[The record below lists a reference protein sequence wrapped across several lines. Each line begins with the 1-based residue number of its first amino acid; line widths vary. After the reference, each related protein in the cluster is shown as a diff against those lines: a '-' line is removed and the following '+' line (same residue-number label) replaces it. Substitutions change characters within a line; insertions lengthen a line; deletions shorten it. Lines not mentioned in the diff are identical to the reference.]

1 MELMMLRSGPAAI
14 GLPRPNLRRLLS
26 TPSFTD
32 SLSFPTKSAAA
43 YFHCP
48 AMPSSSSSMK
58 ASATGSVASA
68 SGISKQEGALKEK
81 DVVFVAGST
90 GKVGS
95 RLVRELLKL
104 GFRVRAGVRSSQRAG
119 ALVQCVV
126 CSSPAEERLEIVECD
141 LENQNTIRPAIANAS
156 IVMCCIGA
164 SEKEVFDITGP
175 YRIDYKA
182 TSNLIQE
189 AKNLKVD
196 HFILLTSLGT
206 GKTGFP
212 AALLNLFWGVLCWK
226 RKAEEELIS
235 IGLPYTIVRPGG
247 MERPTDSFKETH
259 NLVLAKEDTYF
270 GGLVSNL
277 QVAELMACMAKNRKL
292 SYCKVVEVIAE
303 TTAPLLPMEQLLST
317 IPNQRPLPPE
327 PQPQPQPQPEAQP
340 QPVQVSK
347 RVPQSPYTSYED
359 LKPPSSPMPSQPM
372 AETKSTDSSSLD
384 TKEPTQLSVP
394 QSPYTSYEDLKPP
407 SSPMPSQPMAETKST
422 DSSSL
427 DTKEPTQL
435 SVPEPEPE
443 AGHKLEPEPDS
454 VQVSKP
460 SPQSPYTAYEDLKPP
475 SSPTPPQPK
484 STALS
489 SVPTQVSDGSTVP
502 LSPFPT
508 YEDLKPPSSPSPSVP
523 NNGTPTSISASK
535 SENSGLSPAEIEPDQ
550 IPEKSYPL
558 SPYTMYEDL
567 KPPTSPVPSVPK

>member
-1 MELMMLRSGPAAI
+1 MELMVLRSRPATI

-26 TPSFTD
+26 TPPYTD
-32 SLSFPTKSAAA
+32 CLSFPTKTASSLVDTNRR
-43 YFHCP
+43 FFQCS
-48 AMPSSSSSMK
+48 AMPSSSMK

-68 SGISKQEGALKEK
+68 SGISKQEGASKEK

-119 ALVQCVV
+119 PLLQSVKQMKPVDSTQA
-126 CSSPAEERLEIVECD
+126 PPEERLEIVECD
-141 LENQNTIRPAIANAS
+141 LENQSTIKAAIANAS
-156 IVMCCIGA
+156 IVTCCIGA

-189 AKNLKVD
+189 ATNLKVD

-206 GKTGFP
+206 GKIGFP

-226 RKAEEELIS
+226 QKAEEELIS
-235 IGLPYTIVRPGG
+235 SGLPYT
-247 MERPTDSFKETH
+247 
-259 NLVLAKEDTYF
+259 
-270 GGLVSNL
+270 
-277 QVAELMACMAKNRKL
+277 VAELMACMAKNSKL

-317 IPNQRPLPPE
+317 IPNQRPLPFDPE
-327 PQPQPQPQPEAQP
+327 PEPKPGPESEP
-340 QPVQVSK
+340 EPEPKPEPDPVQVSK
-347 RVPQSPYTSYED
+347 PVPQSPYTSYED

-372 AETKSTDSSSLD
+372 AETKSTDLSSLD
-384 TKEPTQLSVP
+384 TKEPTQI
-394 QSPYTSYEDLKPP
+394 
-407 SSPMPSQPMAETKST
+407 
-422 DSSSL
+422 
-427 DTKEPTQL
+427 
-435 SVPEPEPE
+435 SVPEP
-443 AGHKLEPEPDS
+443 DS
-454 VQVSKP
+454 AQVSKP
-460 SPQSPYTAYEDLKPP
+460 SPQSPYTSVILFRYEDLKPP

-484 STALS
+484 STSS
-489 SVPTQVSDGSTVP
+489 SVATQASDGVP
-502 LSPFPT
+502 LSPFPS

-523 NNGTPTSISASK
+523 DNGTPISISASK
-535 SENSGLSPAEIEPDQ
+535 SENSGHSAAEIEPDQ
-550 IPEKSYPL
+550 IPEKPYPL

>member
-1 MELMMLRSGPAAI
+1 MELMVLRSRPATI

-26 TPSFTD
+26 TPPYTD
-32 SLSFPTKSAAA
+32 CLSFPTKTASSLVDTNRR
-43 YFHCP
+43 FFQCS
-48 AMPSSSSSMK
+48 AMPSSSMK

-68 SGISKQEGALKEK
+68 SGISKQEGASKEK

-119 ALVQCVV
+119 PLLQSVKQMKPVDSTQAPQ
-126 CSSPAEERLEIVECD
+126 ERLEIVECD
-141 LENQNTIRPAIANAS
+141 LENQSTIKAAIANAS
-156 IVMCCIGA
+156 IVTCCIGA

-189 AKNLKVD
+189 ATNLKVD

-206 GKTGFP
+206 GKIGFP

-226 RKAEEELIS
+226 QKAEEELIS
-235 IGLPYTIVRPGG
+235 SGLPYTIVRPGG

-259 NLVLAKEDTYF
+259 NLILAKEDTYF

-277 QVAELMACMAKNRKL
+277 QVAELMACMAKNSKL

-317 IPNQRPLPPE
+317 IPNQRPLPFDPE
-327 PQPQPQPQPEAQP
+327 PEPKPGPESEP
-340 QPVQVSK
+340 EPEPKPEPDPVQVSK
-347 RVPQSPYTSYED
+347 PVPQSPYTSYED

-372 AETKSTDSSSLD
+372 AETKSTDLSSLD
-384 TKEPTQLSVP
+384 TKEPTQI
-394 QSPYTSYEDLKPP
+394 
-407 SSPMPSQPMAETKST
+407 
-422 DSSSL
+422 
-427 DTKEPTQL
+427 
-435 SVPEPEPE
+435 SVPEP
-443 AGHKLEPEPDS
+443 DS
-454 VQVSKP
+454 AQVSKP
-460 SPQSPYTAYEDLKPP
+460 SPQSPYTSVILFRYEDLKPP

-484 STALS
+484 STSS
-489 SVPTQVSDGSTVP
+489 SVATQASDGVP
-502 LSPFPT
+502 LSPFPS

-523 NNGTPTSISASK
+523 DNGTPISISASK
-535 SENSGLSPAEIEPDQ
+535 SENSGHSAAEIEPDQ
-550 IPEKSYPL
+550 IPEKPYPL

>member
-1 MELMMLRSGPAAI
+1 MELMVVRSRPATI

-26 TPSFTD
+26 TPCPCPWYTD

-68 SGISKQEGALKEK
+68 SGITKQQGASKEK

-119 ALVQCVV
+119 ALVQSVKQMKPV
-126 CSSPAEERLEIVECD
+126 DSTQAPPEERLEIVECD
-141 LENQNTIRPAIANAS
+141 LENQSTIKAAIANAS
-156 IVMCCIGA
+156 IVICCIGA

-189 AKNLKVD
+189 ATNLKVD

-206 GKTGFP
+206 GKIGFP

-226 RKAEEELIS
+226 QKAEEELIS
-235 IGLPYTIVRPGG
+235 SGLPYTIVRPGG

-277 QVAELMACMAKNRKL
+277 QVAELMACMAKNSKL

-317 IPNQRPLPPE
+317 IPNERPLPLDPE
-327 PQPQPQPQPEAQP
+327 PEPKPEP
-340 QPVQVSK
+340 KPEPEPEPDPVQVSK
-347 RVPQSPYTSYED
+347 PVPQSPYTSYED

-372 AETKSTDSSSLD
+372 AETKSTDLSSLD
-384 TKEPTQLSVP
+384 TKEPTQISV
-394 QSPYTSYEDLKPP
+394 
-407 SSPMPSQPMAETKST
+407 
-422 DSSSL
+422 
-427 DTKEPTQL
+427 
-435 SVPEPEPE
+435 
-443 AGHKLEPEPDS
+443 PEPDS

-460 SPQSPYTAYEDLKPP
+460 SPQSPYTSYEDLKPP

-484 STALS
+484 STSS
-489 SVPTQVSDGSTVP
+489 SVATQASDGVP
-502 LSPFPT
+502 LSPFPL

-523 NNGTPTSISASK
+523 TNGTPISISASK
-535 SENSGLSPAEIEPDQ
+535 SENSGHSATEIEPDQ
-550 IPEKSYPL
+550 LPEKPYPL